1 MVSASAEAHEPA
13 DPSEGGGL
21 VASHDPA
28 VADGPELTR
37 LRLDIAYD
45 GTDFSG
51 WARQPGRRTV
61 CGEIE
66 EKLGAIVR
74 TPVLLT
80 VAGRTDAG
88 VHASGQVAHVDVPTA
103 ALPDDP
109 SRWIRRLA
117 RFLPRDIRVTGISV
131 APEHFD
137 ARFSAIRR
145 HYEYRLTTAA
155 YGAEPLRA
163 RDTVAWSKAV
173 DLEAMQRASR
183 SLLGLH
189 DFAAFC
195 KRRDGATTVRELQR
209 YDWSRD
215 GDILT
220 AYVSAD
226 AFCWSMVRSL
236 VGAALADAARKSGL
250 GSLAEAERPN
260 GHVLLEAMGGIRG
273 IVEAVVPGLL
283 FLLVYTFTKNLPLSL
298 GIAVGGAGSIFWMW
312 VSAVCAMSLK
322 YVEVYLAMKHRRF
335 AKDSSYRGAPYYIKD
350 GLKNKFSTSFAF
362 LLSVIFAIL

>member
-1 MVSASAEAHEPA
+1 M
-13 DPSEGGGL
+13 
-21 VASHDPA
+21 ASH
-28 VADGPELTR
+28 ERTR

-66 EKLGAIVR
+66 EKLSAIVR
-74 TPVLLT
+74 APVLLT

-117 RFLPRDIRVTGISV
+117 RFLPRDVRVTGISV

-145 HYEYRLTTAA
+145 HYEYRLTTAV

-163 RDTVAWSKAV
+163 RDTVSWPKAV
-173 DLEAMQRASR
+173 DLEAMRRASH

-195 KRRDGATTVRELQR
+195 KRREGATTVRELQR
-209 YDWSRD
+209 YDWTRE

-236 VGAALADAARKSGL
+236 VGAALAVGEGRRSVDWITALLEERERAASVAVAPAHGLSLVRVDYPADEELAARN
-250 GSLAEAERPN
+250 AATRE
-260 GHVLLEAMGGIRG
+260 MRG
-273 IVEAVVPGLL
+273 PITPGCC
-283 FLLVYTFTKNLPLSL
+283 
-298 GIAVGGAGSIFWMW
+298 G
-312 VSAVCAMSLK
+312 
-322 YVEVYLAMKHRRF
+322 
-335 AKDSSYRGAPYYIKD
+335 
-350 GLKNKFSTSFAF
+350 
-362 LLSVIFAIL
+362 

>member
-1 MVSASAEAHEPA
+1 MVSASAEAPEPA
-13 DPSEGGGL
+13 APFGGGGL
-21 VASHDPA
+21 VASESPA
-28 VADGPELTR
+28 LTR

-66 EKLGAIVR
+66 EKLSAIVR

-88 VHASGQVAHVDVPTA
+88 VHAAAQVAHVDVPTD

-109 SRWIRRLA
+109 SRMVRRLA
-117 RFLPRDIRVTGISV
+117 RFLPRDVRVKSITV

-145 HYEYRLTTAA
+145 HYEYRVTTAV
-155 YGAEPLRA
+155 YGADPLRA
-163 RDTVAWSKAV
+163 RDTAAWPKPV
-173 DLEAMQRASR
+173 DLDAMQRASA

-195 KRRDGATTVRELQR
+195 KRREGATTVRELQR
-209 YDWSRD
+209 YDWSRS
-215 GDILT
+215 GDVLT
-220 AYVSAD
+220 AHVSAD

-236 VGAALADAARKSGL
+236 VGAALAVGEGRRTVEWMTALLDERERAASVAVAPAHGLSLVGVDYPADKDLAARNKQTR
-250 GSLAEAERPN
+250 ET
-260 GHVLLEAMGGIRG
+260 RG
-273 IVEAVVPGLL
+273 P
-283 FLLVYTFTKNLPLSL
+283 
-298 GIAVGGAGSIFWMW
+298 IA
-312 VSAVCAMSLK
+312 
-322 YVEVYLAMKHRRF
+322 
-335 AKDSSYRGAPYYIKD
+335 RGCC
-350 GLKNKFSTSFAF
+350 
-362 LLSVIFAIL
+362 

>member
-1 MVSASAEAHEPA
+1 MVSAPAEANEPA
-13 DPSEGGGL
+13 APSEGGGL
-21 VASHDPA
+21 VASDIQNM
-28 VADGPELTR
+28 TR

-66 EKLGAIVR
+66 EKLSAIVR

-88 VHASGQVAHVDVPTA
+88 VHAGAQVAHVDVPTGT
-103 ALPDDP
+103 LPDDP
-109 SRWIRRLA
+109 SRWVRRLA
-117 RFLPRDIRVTGISV
+117 RFLPKDVRVRRISV

-145 HYEYRLTTAA
+145 HYEYRVTTAP
-155 YGAEPLRA
+155 YGADPLRA
-163 RDTVAWSKAV
+163 RDTVAWPKQV
-173 DLEAMQRASR
+173 DLGAMQRASE

-209 YDWSRD
+209 YEWTRS

-220 AYVSAD
+220 AHVSAD

-236 VGAALADAARKSGL
+236 VGAALAVGEGRRSVEWMTALLDERKRAASVAVAPAHGLSLVGVDYPADEDLAARNT
-250 GSLAEAERPN
+250 ATRE
-260 GHVLLEAMGGIRG
+260 MRG
-273 IVEAVVPGLL
+273 PITPG
-283 FLLVYTFTKNLPLSL
+283 
-298 GIAVGGAGSIFWMW
+298 
-312 VSAVCAMSLK
+312 CC
-322 YVEVYLAMKHRRF
+322 
-335 AKDSSYRGAPYYIKD
+335 
-350 GLKNKFSTSFAF
+350 
-362 LLSVIFAIL
+362 

>member
-1 MVSASAEAHEPA
+1 MVSASAEAHET
-13 DPSEGGGL
+13 
-21 VASHDPA
+21 
-28 VADGPELTR
+28 TR

-66 EKLGAIVR
+66 EKLSAIVR

-88 VHASGQVAHVDVPTA
+88 VHASGQVAHVDVPSA
-103 ALPDDP
+103 VLPDDP
-109 SRWIRRLA
+109 SRWVRRLA
-117 RFLPRDIRVTGISV
+117 RFLPRDVRVTGISV

-145 HYEYRLTTAA
+145 HYEYRLTTAV

-163 RDTVAWSKAV
+163 RDTVAWPKAV
-173 DLEAMQRASR
+173 DLDAMQRASQ

-195 KRRDGATTVRELQR
+195 KRREGATTVRELQR
-209 YDWSRD
+209 YDWTRE

-220 AYVSAD
+220 AHVSAD

-236 VGAALADAARKSGL
+236 VGAALAVGEGRRSVEWMTALLDERERAASVAVAPAHGLSLVRVDYPADEELAARN
-250 GSLAEAERPN
+250 AATRE
-260 GHVLLEAMGGIRG
+260 MRG
-273 IVEAVVPGLL
+273 PITPGCC
-283 FLLVYTFTKNLPLSL
+283 
-298 GIAVGGAGSIFWMW
+298 G
-312 VSAVCAMSLK
+312 
-322 YVEVYLAMKHRRF
+322 
-335 AKDSSYRGAPYYIKD
+335 
-350 GLKNKFSTSFAF
+350 
-362 LLSVIFAIL
+362 

>member
-1 MVSASAEAHEPA
+1 M
-13 DPSEGGGL
+13 
-21 VASHDPA
+21 ASH
-28 VADGPELTR
+28 ETTR

-66 EKLGAIVR
+66 EKLSAIVR

-103 ALPDDP
+103 VLPDDP
-109 SRWIRRLA
+109 SRWVRRLA
-117 RFLPRDIRVTGISV
+117 RFLPRDVRVTGISV

-145 HYEYRLTTAA
+145 HYEYRLTTAV

-163 RDTVAWSKAV
+163 RDTVAWPKAV
-173 DLEAMQRASR
+173 DLDAMQRASQ

-195 KRRDGATTVRELQR
+195 KRREGATTVRELQR
-209 YDWSRD
+209 YDWTRE

-236 VGAALADAARKSGL
+236 VGGALAVGEGRRSVEWMTALLDERERAASVAVAPAHGLSLVRVDYPAGEELAARN
-250 GSLAEAERPN
+250 AATRE
-260 GHVLLEAMGGIRG
+260 MRG
-273 IVEAVVPGLL
+273 PITPGCC
-283 FLLVYTFTKNLPLSL
+283 
-298 GIAVGGAGSIFWMW
+298 G
-312 VSAVCAMSLK
+312 
-322 YVEVYLAMKHRRF
+322 
-335 AKDSSYRGAPYYIKD
+335 
-350 GLKNKFSTSFAF
+350 
-362 LLSVIFAIL
+362 

>member
-1 MVSASAEAHEPA
+1 HET
-13 DPSEGGGL
+13 
-21 VASHDPA
+21 
-28 VADGPELTR
+28 TR

-66 EKLGAIVR
+66 EKLSAIVR

-88 VHASGQVAHVDVPTA
+88 VHASGQVAHVDVPSA
-103 ALPDDP
+103 VLPDDP
-109 SRWIRRLA
+109 SRWVRRLA
-117 RFLPRDIRVTGISV
+117 RFLPRDVRVTGISV

-145 HYEYRLTTAA
+145 HYEYRLTTAV

-163 RDTVAWSKAV
+163 RDTVAWPKAV
-173 DLEAMQRASR
+173 DLDAMQRASQ

-195 KRRDGATTVRELQR
+195 KRREGATTVRELQR
-209 YDWSRD
+209 YDWTRE

-236 VGAALADAARKSGL
+236 VGGALAVGEGRRSVEWMTALLDERERAASVAVAPAHGLSLVRVDYPADEELAARN
-250 GSLAEAERPN
+250 AATRE
-260 GHVLLEAMGGIRG
+260 MRG
-273 IVEAVVPGLL
+273 PITPGCC
-283 FLLVYTFTKNLPLSL
+283 
-298 GIAVGGAGSIFWMW
+298 G
-312 VSAVCAMSLK
+312 
-322 YVEVYLAMKHRRF
+322 
-335 AKDSSYRGAPYYIKD
+335 
-350 GLKNKFSTSFAF
+350 
-362 LLSVIFAIL
+362 

>member
-1 MVSASAEAHEPA
+1 M
-13 DPSEGGGL
+13 
-21 VASHDPA
+21 ASH
-28 VADGPELTR
+28 ETTR

-66 EKLGAIVR
+66 EKLSAIVR

-88 VHASGQVAHVDVPTA
+88 VHASGQVAHVDVPSA
-103 ALPDDP
+103 VLPDDP
-109 SRWIRRLA
+109 SRWVRRLA
-117 RFLPRDIRVTGISV
+117 RFLPRDVRVTGISV
-131 APEHFD
+131 APERFD

-145 HYEYRLTTAA
+145 HYEYRLTTAV

-163 RDTVAWSKAV
+163 RDTVAWPKAV
-173 DLEAMQRASR
+173 DLDAMQRASQ

-195 KRRDGATTVRELQR
+195 KRREGATTVRELQR
-209 YDWSRD
+209 YDWTRE

-220 AYVSAD
+220 AHVSAD

-236 VGAALADAARKSGL
+236 VGGALAVGEGRRSVEWMTALLDERERAASVAVAPAHGLSLVRVDYPADEELAARN
-250 GSLAEAERPN
+250 AATRE
-260 GHVLLEAMGGIRG
+260 MRG
-273 IVEAVVPGLL
+273 PITPGCC
-283 FLLVYTFTKNLPLSL
+283 
-298 GIAVGGAGSIFWMW
+298 G
-312 VSAVCAMSLK
+312 
-322 YVEVYLAMKHRRF
+322 
-335 AKDSSYRGAPYYIKD
+335 
-350 GLKNKFSTSFAF
+350 
-362 LLSVIFAIL
+362 

>member
-1 MVSASAEAHEPA
+1 MVSASAEAHET
-13 DPSEGGGL
+13 
-21 VASHDPA
+21 
-28 VADGPELTR
+28 TR
-37 LRLDIAYD
+37 LRLDISYD

-66 EKLGAIVR
+66 EKLCAIVR

-109 SRWIRRLA
+109 SRWVRRLA
-117 RFLPRDIRVTGISV
+117 RFLPRDVRVTGISV

-145 HYEYRLTTAA
+145 HYEYRVTTAV

-163 RDTVAWSKAV
+163 RDTVAWPKAV
-173 DLEAMQRASR
+173 DLDAMQRASQ

-195 KRRDGATTVRELQR
+195 KRREGATTVRELQR
-209 YDWSRD
+209 YDWTRE

-236 VGAALADAARKSGL
+236 VGAALAVGEGRRSVEWMTALLDERERAASVAVAPAHGLSLVRVDYPADEELAARNV
-250 GSLAEAERPN
+250 ATRE
-260 GHVLLEAMGGIRG
+260 MRG
-273 IVEAVVPGLL
+273 PITPGCC
-283 FLLVYTFTKNLPLSL
+283 
-298 GIAVGGAGSIFWMW
+298 G
-312 VSAVCAMSLK
+312 
-322 YVEVYLAMKHRRF
+322 
-335 AKDSSYRGAPYYIKD
+335 
-350 GLKNKFSTSFAF
+350 
-362 LLSVIFAIL
+362 

>member
-1 MVSASAEAHEPA
+1 M
-13 DPSEGGGL
+13 
-21 VASHDPA
+21 ASH
-28 VADGPELTR
+28 ETTR

-66 EKLGAIVR
+66 EKLSAIVR

-103 ALPDDP
+103 VLPDDP
-109 SRWIRRLA
+109 SRWVRRLA
-117 RFLPRDIRVTGISV
+117 RFLPRDVRVTGISV

-145 HYEYRLTTAA
+145 HYEYRLTTAV

-163 RDTVAWSKAV
+163 RDTVAWPKAV
-173 DLEAMQRASR
+173 DLDAMQRASQ

-195 KRRDGATTVRELQR
+195 KRREGATTVRELQR
-209 YDWSRD
+209 YDWTRK

-236 VGAALADAARKSGL
+236 VGAALAVGEGRRSVEWMTALLDERERAASVAVAPAHGLSLVRVDYPADEELAARN
-250 GSLAEAERPN
+250 AATRE
-260 GHVLLEAMGGIRG
+260 MRG
-273 IVEAVVPGLL
+273 PITPGCC
-283 FLLVYTFTKNLPLSL
+283 
-298 GIAVGGAGSIFWMW
+298 G
-312 VSAVCAMSLK
+312 
-322 YVEVYLAMKHRRF
+322 
-335 AKDSSYRGAPYYIKD
+335 
-350 GLKNKFSTSFAF
+350 
-362 LLSVIFAIL
+362 

>member
-1 MVSASAEAHEPA
+1 M
-13 DPSEGGGL
+13 
-21 VASHDPA
+21 ASH
-28 VADGPELTR
+28 ETTR

-66 EKLGAIVR
+66 EKISAIVR

-109 SRWIRRLA
+109 SRWVRRLA
-117 RFLPRDIRVTGISV
+117 RFLPRDVRVTGISV

-145 HYEYRLTTAA
+145 HYEYRLTTAV

-163 RDTVAWSKAV
+163 RDTVSWPKAV
-173 DLEAMQRASR
+173 DLDAMRRASH

-195 KRRDGATTVRELQR
+195 KRREGATTVRELQR
-209 YDWSRD
+209 YDWTRED
-215 GDILT
+215 DILT

-236 VGAALADAARKSGL
+236 VGAALAVGEGRRSVDWMTA
-250 GSLAEAERPN
+250 
-260 GHVLLEAMGGIRG
+260 LLEARERAAS
-273 IVEAVVPGLL
+273 VAVAPAHG
-283 FLLVYTFTKNLPLSL
+283 LSL
-298 GIAVGGAGSIFWMW
+298 VRVDYPAD
-312 VSAVCAMSLK
+312 
-322 YVEVYLAMKHRRF
+322 EELAARNAATREM
-335 AKDSSYRGAPYYIKD
+335 RGPITP
-350 GLKNKFSTSFAF
+350 GCCG
-362 LLSVIFAIL
+362 

>member
-1 MVSASAEAHEPA
+1 M
-13 DPSEGGGL
+13 
-21 VASHDPA
+21 ASH
-28 VADGPELTR
+28 ETTR

-66 EKLGAIVR
+66 EKLSAIVR

-109 SRWIRRLA
+109 SRWVRRLA
-117 RFLPRDIRVTGISV
+117 RFLPRDVRVTGISV

-145 HYEYRLTTAA
+145 HYEYRLTTAV

-163 RDTVAWSKAV
+163 RDTVSWPKAV
-173 DLEAMQRASR
+173 DLDAMRRASH

-195 KRRDGATTVRELQR
+195 KRREGATTVRQLQR
-209 YDWSRD
+209 YDWTRED
-215 GDILT
+215 DILT

-236 VGAALADAARKSGL
+236 VGAALAVGEGRRSVEWMTA
-250 GSLAEAERPN
+250 
-260 GHVLLEAMGGIRG
+260 LLEARERAAS
-273 IVEAVVPGLL
+273 VAVAPAHG
-283 FLLVYTFTKNLPLSL
+283 LSL
-298 GIAVGGAGSIFWMW
+298 VRVDYPAD
-312 VSAVCAMSLK
+312 
-322 YVEVYLAMKHRRF
+322 EELAARNAATREM
-335 AKDSSYRGAPYYIKD
+335 RGPITP
-350 GLKNKFSTSFAF
+350 GCCG
-362 LLSVIFAIL
+362 